1 MTIDFPN
8 APQTNDSYT
17 FGDRQWTWNG
27 SYWQS
32 SSFTLGYT
40 GSQGYTGSAGAD
52 GASGASVFTALTDTP
67 ANYTSQAGKIV
78 LVNTAEDGLEFGD
91 APTTGSSAPRFL
103 SLIQEGNL
111 RVLDGISRWYAPAS
125 VTITKIIA
133 RVDEAPTGNNLLL
146 RINKVSASGTTSINI
161 AITASTFKT
170 ENNAPNL
177 TLAADN
183 YLTVDVTQIGGT
195 NPGKGLRVT
204 FIYE

>member
-8 APQTNDSYT
+8 APQLNDVYT
-17 FGDRQWTWNG
+17 YGDRQWTWNG

-32 SSFTLGYT
+32 SGFVIGYT
-40 GSQGYTGSAGAD
+40 GSQGLAGSGIIDANIVGDDLVFTYDDSTQQNVGRVVGYTGSAG
-52 GASGASVFTALTDTP
+52 
-67 ANYTSQAGKIV
+67 
-78 LVNTAEDGLEFGD
+78 
-91 APTTGSSAPRFL
+91 TGGGGGGVPRFL

-111 RVLDGISRWYAPAS
+111 RVLNGISRWYAPAS

-146 RINKVSASGTTSINI
+146 RVNKVSAGVTTSVNI
-161 AITASTFKT
+161 TITETTIKT
-170 ENNAPNL
+170 ENNSPNL
-177 TLAADN
+177 TLAADD